1 MKNQTK
7 IKITTFLMLLIF
19 VEGNSFAVR
28 ESRPTPID
36 SRIRIMVYSPD
47 DVFKFTGY
55 YNYQA
60 SIELSGDE
68 EVGSISMGDT
78 TGWQIVPSGN
88 RIFLKPVE
96 LDATTNMTLITNKRT
111 YYFEL
116 YAEEAQDIRDPE
128 MVFNVKFI
136 YPDDASEDN
145 LKTYSTASAS
155 DYPDLEHPED
165 YNFNYTISG
174 HEDIAPVKIFDDGKF
189 TYLQFRE
196 RNNAIPAVL
205 SVDNDLKE
213 EIVNYRPSKVDA
225 NLIVI
230 ERVYK
235 KLSLRLDK
243 KIVCIFNEAFRM
255 N

>member
-1 MKNQTK
+1 MNK
-7 IKITTFLMLLIF
+7 IKLTLLAVFLLTNIS
-19 VEGNSFAVR
+19 VFAVR
-28 ESRPTPID
+28 ESKPTPID
-36 SRIRIMVYSPD
+36 SRIRIMIYNPN

-60 SIELSGDE
+60 SIELANSE
-68 EVGSISMGDT
+68 EVSSISMGDT

-96 LDATTNMTLITNKRT
+96 NDVTTNMTLITNKRT

-116 YAEEAQDIRDPE
+116 YAEEAQDIRDPD

-136 YPDDASEDN
+136 YPDEEMEDN
-145 LKTYSTASAS
+145 LKTYATSNA
-155 DYPDLEHPED
+155 DNGPDLEHPED

-174 HEDIAPVKIFDDGKF
+174 HEDIAPVKIFDDGNF
-189 TYLQFRE
+189 TYLQFRD
-196 RNNAIPAVL
+196 RNSQIPAIF
-205 SVDNDLKE
+205 SVDQDLKE
-213 EIVNYRPSKVDA
+213 EIVNYKPSKSDA
-225 NLIVI
+225 NLIII

-235 KLSLRLDK
+235 KLSLRLGK
-243 KIVCIFNEAFRM
+243 KITCIFNEAFRM